1 MSAPTHPG
9 PPGHYYN
16 QFPQPRHPRP
26 PFMYAGS
33 GGPMNRAP

>member
-9 PPGHYYN
+9 PPTHYYN